1 MGFSLFQSWPGSVG
15 CWSPWTDH
23 SIHTLTPTGNLDS
36 PTNRGNW
43 TKPNQTMEEHAEHN
57 PEPFAISYNHIS
69 ATCQAG
75 LIFTSFL
82 RYRLW
87 FLSNRWS
94 ACHNF
99 RFQQTP
105 FKRSSSTSLSCS
117 QGHWKSNKVQLAL
130 WPALSTSW
138 LSPKWKQ
145 AQRLP
150 LRNLLTAIGSARPQT
165 PHGASLSSH
174 ASLQH
179 WGAESVFVHAL
190 ARACALVLFSQ

>member
-94 ACHNF
+94 ACRNF

-117 QGHWKSNKVQLAL
+117 QGRAPIRKAIKCNSRCDLRSALHDFRLNENKLRGCHYAIY
-130 WPALSTSW
+130 
-138 LSPKWKQ
+138 SP
-145 AQRLP
+145 P
-150 LRNLLTAIGSARPQT
+150 
-165 PHGASLSSH
+165 
-174 ASLQH
+174 
-179 WGAESVFVHAL
+179 
-190 ARACALVLFSQ
+190 